1 MRHGGELP
9 RRLHLL
15 PPTVRGL
22 GLLPFVQAVCCE
34 DHVHCCP
41 SGFRCDTEKGVC
53 EQGTRQVPWMKKA
66 PAHLSLLDLGAV
78 EGDVPCDNVTSCPS
92 STTCC
97 RLKSGEWACCP
108 APEAVCCSD
117 HQHCCPKGYTCV
129 ARRHCKRGKQVVTG
143 LTKCLPTGPPRP
155 TPETWAVTSTPAAR
169 WGRPAA
175 RA

>member
-78 EGDVPCDNVTSCPS
+78 EGTSPVITSPAVLLPLPAVDS
-92 STTCC
+92 SLGSGPAVLLQRLSAARTT
-97 RLKSGEWACCP
+97 STA
-108 APEAVCCSD
+108 
-117 HQHCCPKGYTCV
+117 
-129 ARRHCKRGKQVVTG
+129 ARRATRVWPEGTVRGG
-143 LTKCLPTGPPRP
+143 N
-155 TPETWAVTSTPAAR
+155 R
-169 WGRPAA
+169 W
-175 RA
+175 